1 MIPYIGPASKKQE
14 MFLNSDADITLAGG
28 AAGCFDKDTEYLSRT
43 GWKKINTY
51 SGEDIAQFDPITKD
65 IQFITPLE
73 YIKLPCSTLSRMS
86 ARGLDMCL
94 SDEHR
99 VPYWTVK
106 DYSKLP
112 NVISFGEVKNR
123 HISSKTKGWTGN
135 IGTVFKNSFEDADI
149 SDGEIRLQVAVQAD
163 GRVVKEGK
171 DNYTQMRFGKERKYT
186 RLISICKEYG
196 LRYKDN
202 GCKPCPKNSSG
213 VEYEV
218 IVWPSF
224 PTKLFDD
231 FWWTLSAR
239 QLKIVV
245 EEVGHWDG
253 TFVKNNDSVTIR
265 YFTNKIQNAD
275 FIQYAFHSCGMN
287 TSYVIDRD
295 NVITVNA
302 TYSGKGFR
310 CFANK
315 DAKVNIENYKTLDG
329 YKYCFSVPS
338 TFLVVRRNNKIYIS
352 GNSGKALRHGE
363 KVLTTNGFKNIE
375 EIQVGEY
382 IRTPKNTIEKVEG
395 VFPQGVV
402 DIYRVTFYD
411 GTSIE
416 CCGDHLWEYS
426 ISKSGKSGLVSS
438 TKELKNLIDRGNS
451 VAVPLTNPVEISDNT
466 YTLPIKPYTLGVL
479 LGDGSM
485 STNSVSF
492 ITNDN
497 EIYDNVKEDGHF
509 LNQWQPNETRTT
521 AKTYGVLGVQQALRN
536 LNLLGTVSNNK
547 FIPEVYKNS
556 SVSDRFELI
565 RGLMDTDGYVDD
577 RGNTEFSTV
586 SLQLSQDV
594 RDILHSLGFT
604 VTITT
609 KIPTYTYN
617 GEKRKG
623 QKSYILYIRGY
634 HRKELFKLTR
644 KADRCKYRKFSNKIV
659 SIEFVGR
666 DEATCISV
674 SGPDKLFI
682 TTNFIVTH
690 NTYTSLL
697 IALKYMQHPRA
708 TGIIFRRT
716 SVMLTSPGSI
726 WHEAVSLYSQI
737 YPTGLKIRERKL
749 EIVFPNGALLKF
761 SHMQHATDMYDHKG
775 GQYSLVI
782 FDEATDFTEDMVV
795 YLLSRM
801 RNAYVDYKPKMFMMT
816 NPHYDS
822 FLRLWIQDYYLDA
835 RGIPIQERTGNKRWF
850 FRQGNTMLWYNSKE
864 EAVRVHGE
872 GDDNGVS
879 SFTFIGATC
888 QDNPPLLKAQPGYIT
903 NLLNQPRVEME
914 RLLLGSWFARVEA
927 AGHWKREWVTE
938 VDGPNPLAKQRVRAW
953 DFAFTKP
960 SESSPNPDYT
970 RGVLI
975 SKDIHKVYTVEN
987 VVSMRDRVH
996 EVEKLVFETAKR
1008 DGTGVVISI
1017 PKDPNAQAGAYARD
1031 LQRRLGERGY
1041 MVRLS
1046 PPVKS
1051 KLTRFAPFSS
1061 ISQSGFV
1068 QVVKAD
1074 WNKEYYEELEV
1085 FDGEGKS
1092 KDDQV
1097 DATSD
1102 CIALLNREIV
1112 LPNSMSLPNLS
1123 TNAPPTFNFNQGQ
1136 NIISLPTFN
1145 I

>member
-51 SGEDIAQFDPITKD
+51 SGEEIAQFDPITKD

-112 NVISFGEVKNR
+112 NVISFGEVKTR

-171 DNYTQMRFGKERKYT
+171 DNYTQMRFGKERKYK
-186 RLISICKEYG
+186 RLVSICKEHG

-239 QLKIVV
+239 QLKIVI

-352 GNSGKALRHGE
+352 GNSGK
-363 KVLTTNGFKNIE
+363 
-375 EIQVGEY
+375 
-382 IRTPKNTIEKVEG
+382 
-395 VFPQGVV
+395 
-402 DIYRVTFYD
+402 TF
-411 GTSIE
+411 
-416 CCGDHLWEYS
+416 
-426 ISKSGKSGLVSS
+426 V
-438 TKELKNLIDRGNS
+438 
-451 VAVPLTNPVEISDNT
+451 
-466 YTLPIKPYTLGVL
+466 
-479 LGDGSM
+479 
-485 STNSVSF
+485 
-492 ITNDN
+492 
-497 EIYDNVKEDGHF
+497 
-509 LNQWQPNETRTT
+509 
-521 AKTYGVLGVQQALRN
+521 
-536 LNLLGTVSNNK
+536 
-547 FIPEVYKNS
+547 
-556 SVSDRFELI
+556 
-565 RGLMDTDGYVDD
+565 
-577 RGNTEFSTV
+577 
-586 SLQLSQDV
+586 
-594 RDILHSLGFT
+594 
-604 VTITT
+604 
-609 KIPTYTYN
+609 
-617 GEKRKG
+617 
-623 QKSYILYIRGY
+623 
-634 HRKELFKLTR
+634 
-644 KADRCKYRKFSNKIV
+644 
-659 SIEFVGR
+659 
-666 DEATCISV
+666 
-674 SGPDKLFI
+674 
-682 TTNFIVTH
+682 
-690 NTYTSLL
+690 SLL

-850 FRQGNTMLWYNSKE
+850 FRQGNTMLWYNSRE
-864 EAVRVHGE
+864 EAVKVHGE

-927 AGHWKREWVTE
+927 AGHWKREWITE

-1041 MVRLS
+1041 MVRLC

-1102 CIALLNREIV
+1102 CITLLNREIT

>member
-43 GWKKINTY
+43 GWKKFNTY
-51 SGEDIAQFDPITKD
+51 SGEEIAQFDPITKD
-65 IQFITPLE
+65 IQFVTPLE
-73 YIKLPCSTLSRMS
+73 YIKLPCDTLSRMS

-99 VPYWTVK
+99 VPYWSTK
-106 DYSKLP
+106 EYSKLP

-171 DNYTQMRFGKERKYT
+171 DNYTQMRFGKERKYN

-253 TFVKNNDSVTIR
+253 TFVKNNNSVTIR

-352 GNSGKALRHGE
+352 GNSGK
-363 KVLTTNGFKNIE
+363 
-375 EIQVGEY
+375 
-382 IRTPKNTIEKVEG
+382 
-395 VFPQGVV
+395 
-402 DIYRVTFYD
+402 
-411 GTSIE
+411 
-416 CCGDHLWEYS
+416 
-426 ISKSGKSGLVSS
+426 
-438 TKELKNLIDRGNS
+438 
-451 VAVPLTNPVEISDNT
+451 
-466 YTLPIKPYTLGVL
+466 
-479 LGDGSM
+479 
-485 STNSVSF
+485 
-492 ITNDN
+492 
-497 EIYDNVKEDGHF
+497 
-509 LNQWQPNETRTT
+509 
-521 AKTYGVLGVQQALRN
+521 
-536 LNLLGTVSNNK
+536 
-547 FIPEVYKNS
+547 
-556 SVSDRFELI
+556 
-565 RGLMDTDGYVDD
+565 
-577 RGNTEFSTV
+577 
-586 SLQLSQDV
+586 
-594 RDILHSLGFT
+594 
-604 VTITT
+604 
-609 KIPTYTYN
+609 
-617 GEKRKG
+617 
-623 QKSYILYIRGY
+623 
-634 HRKELFKLTR
+634 
-644 KADRCKYRKFSNKIV
+644 
-659 SIEFVGR
+659 
-666 DEATCISV
+666 
-674 SGPDKLFI
+674 
-682 TTNFIVTH
+682 
-690 NTYTSLL
+690 TYTSLL

-737 YPTGLKIRERKL
+737 YPSGLKIRERKL

-850 FRQGNTMLWYNSKE
+850 FRQGNTMLWYNSRE
-864 EAVRVHGE
+864 EAVKVHGE
-872 GDDNGVS
+872 GADNGVS

-888 QDNPPLLKAQPGYIT
+888 HDNPPLLKAQPGYIT

-914 RLLLGSWFARVEA
+914 RLLLGSWFARSEA
-927 AGHWKREWVTE
+927 AGHWKREWITE

-960 SESSPNPDYT
+960 SETTPNPDYT

-975 SKDIHKVYTVEN
+975 SKDIHKVYTVED
-987 VVSMRDRVH
+987 VASMRDRVH

-1041 MVRLS
+1041 MVRLC

-1092 KDDQV
+1092 KDDQA

-1102 CIALLNREIV
+1102 CITLLNREII
-1112 LPNSMSLPNLS
+1112 LPNSMNLPNLT

-1136 NIISLPTFN
+1136 SIISLPTFN